1 MTSAI
6 FEAKEKDDLKYFVAL
21 ARKQGIVVRY
31 LNKQNNIASKE
42 NNIVSKL
49 YGSWQ
54 NDIDVNEMLTNIYSS
69 RTSNDKCEGLFE

>member
-31 LNKQNNIASKE
+31 LNKQNKITSDE
-42 NNIVSKL
+42 NNIASKL
-49 YGSWQ
+49 YGSWK
-54 NDIDVNEMLTNIYSS
+54 NDIDVNEMLANIYSS
-69 RTSNDKCEGLFE
+69 RTSNGRGEGLFE

>member
-31 LNKQNNIASKE
+31 LNRQNKTADKD

-49 YGSWQ
+49 YGSWK
-54 NDIDVNEMLTNIYSS
+54 NNIDVNEMLTNIYSS
-69 RTSNDKCEGLFE
+69 RTLNGRGEGLFE